1 MYSKKKFSVHGN
13 VKSLISKQILLIQY
27 AFEIF
32 VSKALFIWS
41 PDIVPQINIDQE
53 SIKWIFNSGLFW
65 AVEAAEKKKSKLPW
79 VCYFWG
85 QFFHVFKANFFW
97 NIVKL
102 SRSRNKYSEFVSF
115 IFWEKLRLDKF
126 VSRLIDSTLYTK
138 KLHSL
143 KVGKNLRNFRAF
155 YFTLK

>member
-1 MYSKKKFSVHGN
+1 MVRTSSSNPMSIIRSASSRQRYLKCTVKKKSVHGN

-65 AVEAAEKKKSKLPW
+65 AVEAAEKKKSKLP
-79 VCYFWG
+79 
-85 QFFHVFKANFFW
+85 
-97 NIVKL
+97 
-102 SRSRNKYSEFVSF
+102 
-115 IFWEKLRLDKF
+115 
-126 VSRLIDSTLYTK
+126 
-138 KLHSL
+138 
-143 KVGKNLRNFRAF
+143 
-155 YFTLK
+155 